1 MNIMLIGT
9 VVLLIF
15 LAILVVGV
23 GIQIY
28 NALLAINENVNK
40 SWANIDVILKQRYD
54 ELPQLI
60 KLCEQYVEYEAE
72 MIEKIMSAREKMVQG
87 RDVKEKSAAF
97 NEVTAGI
104 KGLLAVGEAY
114 PELKA
119 NANFLQI
126 QTRLSGLE
134 EILADRREFYNDS
147 VTIFNTRIQQIPDVF
162 IAGRLGYRRKQMFEV
177 NSNEKALPDLTIKRR
192 RA

>member
-192 RA
+192 RT